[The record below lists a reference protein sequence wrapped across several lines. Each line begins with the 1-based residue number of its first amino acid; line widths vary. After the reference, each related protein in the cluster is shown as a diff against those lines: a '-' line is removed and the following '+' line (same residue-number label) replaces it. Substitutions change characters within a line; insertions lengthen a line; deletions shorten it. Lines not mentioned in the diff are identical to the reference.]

1 MFYVFYL
8 VDANSKT
15 RQVEG
20 KKNANESQRQLC
32 QQEVVRALPVQRWSR
47 ERLDQR
53 FRMSSL
59 VNFNMESYSSLC
71 NAHTYYVGMNVMYK

>member
-8 VDANSKT
+8 VDANSET

-32 QQEVVRALPVQRWSR
+32 QQEVVRALPVQR
-47 ERLDQR
+47 
-53 FRMSSL
+53 
-59 VNFNMESYSSLC
+59 
-71 NAHTYYVGMNVMYK
+71 